1 MCKLFNAGLY
11 RLVRSRIFWL
21 ELVAVAGF
29 SAWIVGVNYA
39 PEVQASAERLAA
51 DDILF
56 TMYQLISLFLAAG
69 VSLFVG
75 TEYSDGT
82 LRNKLVVG
90 HTRGHIYGAMLLVSL
105 LLTGAMLVLHGVIT
119 LVLGSIVLAPVQMPL
134 PKLAFLLLVAV
145 LDCLV
150 FTALFTAISLNC
162 SSKAVSAV
170 ATLLSSLALTMLAGT
185 LGNRLLEPEEVYD
198 DIIAIPNGFQYGE
211 RIPNPDYVD
220 GLRRTV
226 YEFLYDLLPS
236 GQLMQLPMDSVECRI
251 SWLVLS
257 LVLLVAVTVV
267 GFCLFRKK
275 DIR

>member
-1 MCKLFNAGLY
+1 MRKLFYAGLY
-11 RLVRSRIFWL
+11 RLVRSKIFWL
-21 ELVAVAGF
+21 ELAAMAGF
-29 SAWIVGVNYA
+29 SIWIVGINYA
-39 PEVQASAERLAA
+39 PEIQSSADRLAA
-51 DDILF
+51 DDIFF
-56 TMYQLISLFLAAG
+56 TVYQLISLFLAAG

-105 LLTGAMLVLHGVIT
+105 LMTGMLLVLHGVIT
-119 LVLGSIVLAPVQMPL
+119 LVLGSIVLAPVQMPTSR
-134 PKLAFLLLVAV
+134 LAFLLLVAV
-145 LDCLV
+145 LDCVV
-150 FTALFTAISLNC
+150 FTALFTAIALNC
-162 SSKAVSAV
+162 TSKAVSAV
-170 ATLLSSLALTMLAGT
+170 ATLLSSLAMTMLAGT

-198 DIIAIPNGFQYGE
+198 GVIATQNGFQYGE

-236 GQLMQLPMDSVECRI
+236 GQLMQLPMDSVECRV

-257 LVLLVAVTVV
+257 LALLAAVTAV
-267 GFCLFRKK
+267 GFCLFWKK